1 VVRYWRNPIIVK
13 FEPPG
18 FPVWFDESKVAPGLV
33 VTGVNED
40 TVEFVLPGF
49 GPVSR
54 LVEEF
59 VKVDFEWVFEAI
71 VDL

>member
-1 VVRYWRNPIIVK
+1 VPAVI
-13 FEPPG
+13 
-18 FPVWFDESKVAPGLV
+18 A
-33 VTGVNED
+33 TGVNED
-40 TVEFVLPGF
+40 TMEFVLPGF
-49 GPVSR
+49 GPVGR